1 MTKNFDGKDY
11 HGRVAEAKPY
21 DRYPVT
27 VKFDDGDVET
37 CTAHQFHAKCETADD
52 TSEGPGTPLP
62 EVGDRVRKKFDGEW
76 FEGTV

>member
-11 HGRVAEAKPY
+11 HGRVAEAKPD

-37 CTAHQFHAKCETADD
+37 CTFAQFDAEFGGFVRGRAATRRR
-52 TSEGPGTPLP
+52 SELKG
-62 EVGDRVRKKFDGEW
+62 VVRAWGR
-76 FEGTV
+76 TL